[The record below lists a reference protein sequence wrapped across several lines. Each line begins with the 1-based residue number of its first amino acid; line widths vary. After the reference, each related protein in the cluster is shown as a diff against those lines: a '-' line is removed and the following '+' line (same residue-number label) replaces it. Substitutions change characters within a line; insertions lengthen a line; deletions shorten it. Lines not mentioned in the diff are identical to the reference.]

1 MDEQE
6 VLKIVVFRLGNC
18 EFGVPLEK
26 VQEIFRTV
34 PITTLPH
41 APEYVAGF
49 LELGRSVIAVIDTRK
64 RLNLTLPDQAVMK
77 WILVLQLQFSGRS
90 IGIAVDAVSEIIWI
104 PRSHIHPPGSNS
116 RRVDTRFLAGVGML
130 GKRQMYIL
138 NPDLLLETNTSY
150 H

>member
-1 MDEQE
+1 MAEQE
-6 VLKIVVFRLGNC
+6 ALKIVVFRVGNN

-34 PITTLPH
+34 PIRALPH

-64 RLNLTLPDQAVMK
+64 RLNLTLSDQADMK
-77 WILVLQLQFSGRS
+77 WILVLRLQLVGRS
-90 IGIAVDAVSEIIWI
+90 VGIVVDAVSEILCM
-104 PRSHIHPPGSNS
+104 PRSHIHPPGLAS
-116 RRVDTRFLAGVGML
+116 RGVDSRFLTGVGML
-130 GKRQMYIL
+130 DKRQMYIL
-138 NPDLLLETNTSY
+138 NPDLLLENPCY